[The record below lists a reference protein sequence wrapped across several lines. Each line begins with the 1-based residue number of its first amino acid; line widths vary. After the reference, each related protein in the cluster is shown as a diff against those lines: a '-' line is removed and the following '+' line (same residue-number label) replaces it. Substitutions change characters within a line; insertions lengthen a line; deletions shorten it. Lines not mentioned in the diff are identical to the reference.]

1 MNSSKKK
8 HLRLKIKVKVG
19 IEFLICSPSV
29 GVENVNLKIGNLA
42 ESTVRVPGERMW
54 DILQQGE
61 GSTVLSSSAMHI
73 WLLATFSLLGHDL
86 VLCNL

>member
-1 MNSSKKK
+1 MNSCKKKK
-8 HLRLKIKVKVG
+8 HVRLKMKVKVG

-29 GVENVNLKIGNLA
+29 GVENVNLEIGKLA

-61 GSTVLSSSAMHI
+61 GSTVLVRNAY
-73 WLLATFSLLGHDL
+73 LATRHLFSSWP
-86 VLCNL
+86 